1 MADAPLYKQH
11 RKYTRELHDVHLHGN
26 HKFHVLCTS
35 KGKEVD
41 KMLSTFRRKLGGM
54 PVKLVGVDVE
64 YTHYKKPQRAAVLQL
79 CVEKECLVYHISA
92 AKDRRQKQAEVSGL
106 EINSNNYIDIQVEW
120 RDPYNK
126 KKFDSLADVAGKMI
140 DIHYHDMKKRINRK
154 EDHTLWGLCPL
165 PKKLI
170 KYAAIDAFATYESW
184 RIIYDVIMG
193 LDRAKRDKEE
203 KKKKNKAVIKYI
215 N

>member
-1 MADAPLYKQH
+1 MADAPLCKQR
-11 RKYTRELHDVHLHGN
+11 RKYTRELHDVHIHGN
-26 HKFHVLCTS
+26 HKLHVLCTS
-35 KGKEVD
+35 KGKDVD

-64 YTHYKKPQRAAVLQL
+64 PMELDKFLMNDEYIFIGFAIEGDKSKL
-79 CVEKECLVYHISA
+79 K
-92 AKDRRQKQAEVSGL
+92 VSGL

-126 KKFDSLADVAGKMI
+126 KKFDSLADVAGRMI
-140 DIHYHDMKKRINRK
+140 DIHYNDMKKKINRK
-154 EDHTLWGLCPL
+154 DDHTLWGFCPL
-165 PKKLI
+165 PNKLI

-193 LDRAKRDKEE
+193 LDRAKSDKEE
-203 KKKKNKAVIKYI
+203 KKKNNKTLIQYS

>member
-1 MADAPLYKQH
+1 MADAPLCKQR
-11 RKYTRELHDVHLHGN
+11 RKYSRELHDVHLHGN
-26 HKFHVLCTS
+26 HKLHVLCTS
-35 KGKEVD
+35 KGKDVD

-54 PVKLVGVDVE
+54 PVKLVGVDMPMELDKFLMNDE
-64 YTHYKKPQRAAVLQL
+64 YTFVGFPIEGDKSKL
-79 CVEKECLVYHISA
+79 KVY
-92 AKDRRQKQAEVSGL
+92 GL

-126 KKFDSLADVAGKMI
+126 KKFDSLADVAGRMI
-140 DIHYHDMKKRINRK
+140 NIHYNDMKKKINRK
-154 EDHTLWGLCPL
+154 EDHTLWGFCPL
-165 PKKLI
+165 PNKLI

-203 KKKKNKAVIKYI
+203 KKKKNNTVIQYS

>member
-1 MADAPLYKQH
+1 MENAPLCNQR

-26 HKFHVLCTS
+26 HKLHVLCTS
-35 KGKEVD
+35 KGKDVD

-54 PVKLVGVDVE
+54 PVKLVGVDVPMELDKFLMNDE
-64 YTHYKKPQRAAVLQL
+64 YTFVGFAIEGDKSKL
-79 CVEKECLVYHISA
+79 K
-92 AKDRRQKQAEVSGL
+92 VSGL

-126 KKFDSLADVAGKMI
+126 KKFDSLADVAGRMI
-140 DIHYHDMKKRINRK
+140 DIHYNDMKKKINRK
-154 EDHTLWGLCPL
+154 EDHTLWGFCPL
-165 PKKLI
+165 PNKLI
-170 KYAAIDAFATYESW
+170 KYAAIDAFTIYESW

-203 KKKKNKAVIKYI
+203 KKKKNKDVIQYS

>member
-1 MADAPLYKQH
+1 MADAPLCKQR

-26 HKFHVLCTS
+26 HKLHVLCTS
-35 KGKEVD
+35 KGKDAD
-41 KMLSTFRRKLGGM
+41 KMLSMFRRKLGGM
-54 PVKLVGVDVE
+54 PVKLV
-64 YTHYKKPQRAAVLQL
+64 
-79 CVEKECLVYHISA
+79 
-92 AKDRRQKQAEVSGL
+92 AKDRPMELDKFLMNDEYTFVGFAIEGDKSKLKVSGL

-126 KKFDSLADVAGKMI
+126 KKFDSLADVAGRMI
-140 DIHYHDMKKRINRK
+140 DIHYNDMKKKVNRK
-154 EDHTLWGLCPL
+154 EDHTLWGFSPL
-165 PKKLI
+165 PNKLI

-203 KKKKNKAVIKYI
+203 KKKNNKTVIQYS

>member
-1 MADAPLYKQH
+1 MADAPLYKQR

-26 HKFHVLCTS
+26 HKLHVLCTS
-35 KGKEVD
+35 KGKDVD

-54 PVKLVGVDVE
+54 PVKLVGVDVPMELDKFLMNVE
-64 YTHYKKPQRAAVLQL
+64 YTFVGFAIEGDKSKL
-79 CVEKECLVYHISA
+79 K
-92 AKDRRQKQAEVSGL
+92 VSGL
-106 EINSNNYIDIQVEW
+106 EINSNNYIDIQMEW

-126 KKFDSLADVAGKMI
+126 KKFDSLADVAGRMI
-140 DIHYHDMKKRINRK
+140 DIHYHDMKKKINRK
-154 EDHTLWGLCPL
+154 EDHTLWGFCPL

-170 KYAAIDAFATYESW
+170 KYAATDAFATYESW

-203 KKKKNKAVIKYI
+203 KKKKNKVVIQYS